1 MDKIASVE
9 MLRNATTVWMALLLL
24 WGGACLLPAQKP
36 TDGIAAVV
44 NDRVITFSEIL
55 GEVEP
60 LERQFRELYSGLELM
75 EKLREA
81 RLNALKSLIERE
93 LIIHEFTESGFF
105 FPESMVEEDIRRH
118 IEERYEGDRRAFIR
132 TLQANGISLSS
143 FKERRL
149 EDRMVMAMRGREVQQ
164 AVIISPYQIE
174 QYYQENVKEFIRP
187 DQVRLRMIYMKRGLF
202 KETRTDETGQTIEVD
217 PQKLIMEEILR
228 KVETGSDF
236 ANLAQSYSESPQRVN
251 GGDMGWVSEKTLRQE
266 ISDVAFDLR
275 PGQNS
280 DLIET
285 DDGYYIILVEDIRK
299 ATVVALEDVR
309 DSIEN
314 TLLQRERER
323 IQQEWLDGLR
333 AKSFIKMFF

>member
-1 MDKIASVE
+1 MWKKLTAIVVVGGLAS
-9 MLRNATTVWMALLLL
+9 LLS
-24 WGGACLLPAQKP
+24 APTQAQKP

-55 GEVEP
+55 GEVRP
-60 LERQFRELYSGLELM
+60 LERQYSELYSGLELM

-81 RLNALKSLIERE
+81 RLNALKSLVERE
-93 LIIHEFTESGFF
+93 LIIHEFKEKGYF
-105 FPESMVEEDIRRH
+105 FPETVVEEDIRRH
-118 IEERYEGDRRAFIR
+118 IDERYEGNRRAFIR
-132 TLQANGISLSS
+132 TLQANGVSLSN

-149 EDRMVMAMRGREVQQ
+149 EDRMVMAMRAKEVQQ

-174 QYYQENVKEFIRP
+174 QYYQENVKEFVRP
-187 DQVRLRMIYMKRGLF
+187 DQVRLRMIYMRKGLF
-202 KETRTDETGQTIEVD
+202 KETRTNEDGTTYEVD
-217 PQKLIMEEILR
+217 PQRLIMEELLR

-236 ANLAQSYSESPQRVN
+236 SSLAQSYSESPQRVN

-266 ISDVAFDLR
+266 LSDAVFTLR

-280 DLIET
+280 PIIET
-285 DDGYYIILVEDIRK
+285 SDGYYIALVEDVRK
-299 ATVVALEDVR
+299 ATVVALQDVR
-309 DSIEN
+309 ESIEN

>member
-1 MDKIASVE
+1 MIVCGLGCLPGS
-9 MLRNATTVWMALLLL
+9 TAL
-24 WGGACLLPAQKP
+24 AQKP

-44 NDRVITFSEIL
+44 NERVITFSEIMA
-55 GEVEP
+55 EVSP
-60 LERQFRELYSGLELM
+60 LERQYSDLYSGLELM

-81 RLNALKSLIERE
+81 RLNALKSLVERE
-93 LIIHEFTESGFF
+93 LIIHEFKEKGFF
-105 FPESMVEEDIRRH
+105 FPETVVEEDIRRH
-118 IEERYEGDRRAFIR
+118 IDERYEGNRRAFIR

-149 EDRMVMAMRGREVQQ
+149 EDRMVMAMRAKEVQQ

-174 QYYQENVKEFIRP
+174 QYYQDNVKEFIRP
-187 DQVRLRMIYMKRGLF
+187 DQIRLRMIYMKKGLF
-202 KETRTDETGQTIEVD
+202 KEARTAEDGTTYEVD
-217 PQKLIMEEILR
+217 PQRLIMEEILR

-236 ANLAQSYSESPQRVN
+236 SSLAQSYSESPQRVN
-251 GGDMGWVSEKTLRQE
+251 GGDMGWVSDNTLRKE
-266 ISDVAFDLR
+266 LSEVAFSLR

-280 DLIET
+280 NIVET
-285 DDGYYIILVEDIRK
+285 DDGYYVLLVEDLRR
-299 ATVVALEDVR
+299 ATVVALQDVR
-309 DSIEN
+309 ESIEN